1 MNIKKSEFKN
11 VIFLLSASFLWGITF
26 INQSICAK
34 YMDSYMV
41 LFLRSLIGA
50 VSIFPLMI
58 YSIKKN
64 KNQDQR
70 INSSFKDLLLGALV
84 CGGSLT
90 LASLFQ
96 QTGLKTVSASKGGFI
111 TALYIVLVP
120 FFGIFLKKRLKI
132 NTLLGIIISLIG
144 SFVLSFNFNENLSIG
159 KGDVFVFIGSIFF
172 ALQII
177 GIEIFSKKINLIVLS
192 FLQLITQGIIS
203 FIVGFSV
210 KGSSWFIN
218 NTFNLESII
227 SVIAI
232 GILSSGIAFTLQ
244 ILGQKNYDPSKAS
257 LLLSLESVFSAI
269 CSTILYSFYKFSDV
283 NQYMS
288 VPQIIG
294 AILIFIGVIV
304 SQLDFNKFKK
314 ENVKNE

>member
-1 MNIKKSEFKN
+1 MNIKKNETKN

-41 LFLRSLIGA
+41 LFLRSVIGSL
-50 VSIFPLMI
+50 SILPLMI

-64 KNQDQR
+64 KNEGNK
-70 INSSFKDLLLGALV
+70 IYTSYKDLLLGALV

-96 QTGLKTVSASKGGFI
+96 QAGLKTVSASKGGFI

-132 NTLLGIIISLIG
+132 NIIFGIIISLIG
-144 SFVLSFNFNENLSIG
+144 SFVLSFNFGEDLSIG
-159 KGDVFVFIGSIFF
+159 MGDIFVFIGSIFF

-177 GIEIFSKKINLIVLS
+177 GIEIFSKKINLIILS

-203 FIVGFSV
+203 FVVGFSV
-210 KGSSWFIN
+210 KGSSWFSQN
-218 NTFNLESII
+218 SFNTESII
-227 SVIAI
+227 SIFAI

-269 CSTILYSFYKFSDV
+269 CSTILYCFYKFSDV
-283 NQYMS
+283 DQYMS
-288 VPQIIG
+288 IPQIIG
-294 AILIFIGVIV
+294 AVLIFIGVIV
-304 SQLDFNKFKK
+304 SQIDFNKFKK
-314 ENVKNE
+314 VDIKNE